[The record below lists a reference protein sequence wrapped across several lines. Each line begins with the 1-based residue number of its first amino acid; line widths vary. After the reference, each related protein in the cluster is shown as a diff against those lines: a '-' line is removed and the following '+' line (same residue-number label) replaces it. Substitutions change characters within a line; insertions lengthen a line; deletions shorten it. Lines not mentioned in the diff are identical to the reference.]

1 MALTTQDKNLI
12 IATLERSM
20 ADGKEAAG
28 VATLAEVETGITAL
42 RTAYTTDPATVTA
55 AQLIAART
63 KLEKLVFPSMTNIS
77 GVFTEATTEAAG
89 S

>member
-12 IATLERSM
+12 LATMERSL

-42 RTAYTTDPATVTA
+42 RTAYTTDPAIVTA

-89 S
+89 A

>member
-12 IATLERSM
+12 LATMERSL

-55 AQLIAART
+55 AQPIAART

-77 GVFTEATTEAAG
+77 GVFTEANTEAAG
-89 S
+89 A

>member
-12 IATLERSM
+12 IATLERSL

-63 KLEKLVFPSMTNIS
+63 KADTFLAKNRKYWNEN
-77 GVFTEATTEAAG
+77 
-89 S
+89 

>member
-12 IATLERSM
+12 LATMERSL

-89 S
+89 A